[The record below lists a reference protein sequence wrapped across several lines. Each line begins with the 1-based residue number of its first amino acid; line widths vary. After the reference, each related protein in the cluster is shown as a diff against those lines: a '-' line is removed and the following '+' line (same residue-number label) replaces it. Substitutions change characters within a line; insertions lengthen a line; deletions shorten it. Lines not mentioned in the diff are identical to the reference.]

1 MDFSPAILWLAILI
15 ICIVIEVATVG
26 LTSIW
31 FAGGALIAEL
41 AQLLN
46 APFWLQTVLFFAVS
60 LVLLFVTRPL
70 AVKYIN
76 KNRTKTNVDS
86 LIGKQAVVIEP
97 IDNVSGQGRVLVQGM
112 EWMARTADDGEK
124 IASDAVVNIQS
135 VNGVKLIV
143 TSAEKREE

>member
-1 MDFSPAILWLAILI
+1 MDFNPAILWLAILVV
-15 ICIVIEVATVG
+15 CIVIEIATVG
-26 LTSIW
+26 LMSIW
-31 FAGGALIAEL
+31 FAGGALIAEI
-41 AQLLN
+41 AQLLS

-76 KNRTKTNVDS
+76 TNRTKTNADS

-97 IDNVSGQGRVLVQGM
+97 IDNVKGQGRVLVQGM
-112 EWMARTADDGEK
+112 EWMARTVSDDEK
-124 IASDAVVNIQS
+124 AAVDAVVNIQS
-135 VNGVKLIV
+135 INGVKLIV